1 MKVNHAEHRCS
12 FRDVLCVCVCIC
24 DYVCGCISYHL
35 LAWWFL
41 ASSWEHVRHC
51 VWYGL
56 QKISLNCE
64 VSPMEHANL
73 TWNEWS
79 LARRRKNFFIS
90 GKECCVEEKAQN
102 DWDRRVSSI
111 KSLDKVH
118 GRELTKAVL
127 VGLSDRV
134 PTKFSRF
141 FLAMS
146 YYRKLRKCRQVT
158 NFHTTTYVHA
168 RLHIVPPQY
177 TRKRIRNHCW
187 HWRKL
192 TKVYSKR
199 SDYLRG

>member
-118 GRELTKAVL
+118 GRKSTKAVSAL
-127 VGLSDRV
+127 LWAWVTRCVYHSGVANQIQQVLSGYVILQEVRTCQATYCATTV
-134 PTKFSRF
+134 HVQERE
-141 FLAMS
+141 LAIT
-146 YYRKLRKCRQVT
+146 VE
-158 NFHTTTYVHA
+158 
-168 RLHIVPPQY
+168 
-177 TRKRIRNHCW
+177 
-187 HWRKL
+187 
-192 TKVYSKR
+192 YSLK
-199 SDYLRG
+199 